1 MAGRAMAGGSRPTNN
16 RMTDSATSEERGSL
30 DGSSWTLVE
39 GEGIT
44 TPDNVSLTIAF
55 EAGRVSGSGGCNRFT
70 GSYQEEGARISLGTL
85 ASTRRACAEEIMR
98 TESAYFSALESAS
111 SWSATSDELV
121 LADVSGR
128 ALLRYVS
135 RATR

>member
-1 MAGRAMAGGSRPTNN
+1 
-16 RMTDSATSEERGSL
+16 L

-39 GEGIT
+39 GAGIA
-44 TPDNVSLTIAF
+44 TPDSVSLTIAF

-70 GSYQEEGARISLGTL
+70 GSYREEGTSISLGTL
-85 ASTRRACAEEIMR
+85 ASTRMACAEEIMR
-98 TESAYFSALESAS
+98 AESAYFSALESAS

-128 ALLRYVS
+128 ALLRYV
-135 RATR
+135 RQRVVDRERGRPEV

>member
-1 MAGRAMAGGSRPTNN
+1 
-16 RMTDSATSEERGSL
+16 MTDSPTSEERASL

-39 GEGIT
+39 GAGIA
-44 TPDNVSLTIAF
+44 TPDSVSLTIAF

-70 GSYQEEGARISLGTL
+70 GSYREEGTSISLGTL
-85 ASTRRACAEEIMR
+85 ASTRMACAEEIMR
-98 TESAYFSALESAS
+98 AESAYFSALESAS

-128 ALLRYVS
+128 ALLRYV
-135 RATR
+135 RQRVVDRERGRPEV